1 MTDFGPTPSS
11 FPVPPPPPPATRTG
25 PPWENPGP
33 PLQRFIDTMK
43 GVLVD
48 PMNTFANVR
57 REGGLQSP
65 LFYYLIGALVAIVG
79 AILWHFLGFG
89 AGMMGMP
96 GGRGAMA
103 GAAMGLGFLV
113 IGLPICYTIG
123 IFLGSLIL
131 HFLLMLFG
139 GQKFPYETTFRATA
153 YAHGSALPLAFIP
166 FCGGVIGSIWG
177 IVVLIIGLAQMQ
189 ETTIGKSAAAVLVP
203 IVICCGLA
211 FVFMAT
217 IMTMFGLAAAGAAH
231 GALQ

>member
-11 FPVPPPPPPATRTG
+11 FPVPPPPPPLTRTG

-57 REGGLQSP
+57 REGGLQAP
-65 LFYYLIGALVAIVG
+65 LFYYLLGAAVALVG
-79 AILWHFLGFG
+79 AILWHILLPGG
-89 AGMMGMP
+89 GMMGMP

-103 GAAMGLGFLV
+103 GAAMGLGFLIIV
-113 IGLPICYTIG
+113 LPLCYIIG

-139 GQKFPYETTFRATA
+139 GQKFPYETTFRAVA
-153 YAHGSALPLAFIP
+153 YAHGSALPLSFIP
-166 FCGGVIGSIWG
+166 FCGGLIGGIWG

-189 ETTIGKSAAAVLVP
+189 ETTIGKAAAAVLVP
-203 IVICCGLA
+203 IVLCCGLI
-211 FVFMAT
+211 FVFAAT
-217 IMTMFGLAAAGAAH
+217 IATMAGFAAAGAASGLH
-231 GALQ
+231 

>member
-48 PMNTFANVR
+48 PMNTFANIR
-57 REGGLQSP
+57 REGGLQAP
-65 LFYYLIGALVAIVG
+65 LFYYLIGALVAVAG
-79 AILWHFLGFG
+79 AVLWHFILPG

-96 GGRGAMA
+96 SRSAMT
-103 GAAMGLGFLV
+103 GAALGLGFLV

-153 YAHGSALPLAFIP
+153 YAHGSALPLSFIP
-166 FCGGVIGSIWG
+166 FCGGIIGGIWG
-177 IVVLIIGLAQMQ
+177 LVVLIIGLAQMQ
-189 ETTIGKSAAAVLVP
+189 ETDIARSAAAVLVP
-203 IVICCGLA
+203 LVLCCGL
-211 FVFMAT
+211 FVVFLGT
-217 IMTMFGLAAAGAAH
+217 IMAMFGMAAAGAASGLH
-231 GALQ
+231 